1 MAPWI
6 RALGLALCITL
17 GASSA
22 RAEDPA
28 ALLHRADWTAEIA
41 RAGLSVRVTVDDG
54 KAPVG
59 ALLRSSGGAL
69 RIDVE
74 TPENRAGEV
83 LLYAS
88 GRWWFSKPGLRRP
101 APVSASQVLGARA
114 ATADLVLLLEG
125 VSEDYKPVSQ
135 SDDTVDGQPAQRLD
149 LVAASKEANWP
160 SLRVWLTGTP
170 TRISRVSVLNSSGQV
185 SRTASIT
192 WSQTVPLAGGAKP
205 FPSVVRLT
213 DGQGAAL
220 ATLTYGA
227 PTAGALDA
235 ALFDPAKLAAP

>member
-101 APVSASQVLGARA
+101 APVSAGQVLGARA

-135 SDDTVDGQPAQRLD
+135 SDDTVDGQPGEPLNILFDPDVQR
-149 LVAASKEANWP
+149 
-160 SLRVWLTGTP
+160 
-170 TRISRVSVLNSSGQV
+170 
-185 SRTASIT
+185 
-192 WSQTVPLAGGAKP
+192 
-205 FPSVVRLT
+205 
-213 DGQGAAL
+213 AAL
-220 ATLTYGA
+220 ARQRATTESGPQTGNVVGLNNDDLVGPKGLEPLTS
-227 PTAGALDA
+227 TV
-235 ALFDPAKLAAP
+235 